1 MHSNERRLFLRT
13 LPKQDAALNDVRF
26 VDDTSVLHVV
36 GPGHVSET
44 DLGTLIH
51 ISNVPDSDRGASL
64 RLKKSLPDIL
74 GARKQPESADVHL
87 LLAYLD
93 KTSAGID
100 VIVGELLLYL
110 ADA

>member
-1 MHSNERRLFLRT
+1 MMRR
-13 LPKQDAALNDVRF
+13 PPCGWPGPCVR
-26 VDDTSVLHVV
+26 DGSW
-36 GPGHVSET
+36 
-44 DLGTLIH
+44 TLIH

-87 LLAYLD
+87 LLANLD